1 MGRRWGH
8 PAGTPQGV
16 PKTTMFKIIRK
27 DKNTK
32 ARLAKLT
39 TAHGAVNT
47 PEFMPVATQAT
58 IKALSVRDL
67 KDCKLQIILSNAY
80 HLYLRP
86 GTELIK
92 EAGGLHKFMAW
103 DKPILTDSGG
113 FQVFSLSDLTKI
125 DDDGVKFKSHI
136 DGSFHRLTPESVIGI
151 QKDLGSDIMMPLDE
165 CVYYPCEKD
174 KAELAMRRTV
184 EWARRSKAAVG
195 ADPCVRPQQGRHRGL
210 PLLFGI
216 VQGSSYLDL
225 RKECAQRL
233 VNIGF
238 DGYSIGGVSVG
249 EPKDLIWGIAGFTA
263 GLLPENRPRYLMGVG
278 EIPDILHAV
287 SCGVDM
293 FDCVI
298 PTRNGR
304 NSVAFTR
311 NGPMVLRDSKY
322 IHDHTP
328 IDPGCKCFACRTH
341 TRSYLRH
348 LYKSD
353 EILGL
358 TLISLHNIYFYAKIM
373 SEIRESISKGRF
385 AQYKKNLEKTYKR

>member
-1 MGRRWGH
+1 MY
-8 PAGTPQGV
+8 
-16 PKTTMFKIIRK
+16 KIIHK

-32 ARLAKLT
+32 ARLGKLA
-39 TAHGAVNT
+39 TAHGVVRT

-86 GTELIK
+86 GTEIIK

-113 FQVFSLSDLTKI
+113 FQVFSLSDLVKI
-125 DDDGVKFKSHI
+125 DDEGVRFKSHL
-136 DGSFHRLTPESVIGI
+136 DGSPHKLTPEDVIRI

-165 CVYYPCEKD
+165 CAHYPCEKD
-174 KAELAMRRTV
+174 KAEFAMRRTV
-184 EWARRSKAAVG
+184 EWAKRSKRCLAPASLNK
-195 ADPCVRPQQGRHRGL
+195 Q
-210 PLLFGI
+210 LLFGI
-216 VQGSSYLDL
+216 VQGASYLDL
-225 RKECAQRL
+225 RKECAERL
-233 VNIGF
+233 VDIGF

-249 EPKDLIWGIAGFTA
+249 EPKDLIWQIAGFTA
-263 GLLPENRPRYLMGVG
+263 GLLPEDKPRYLMGVG

-287 SCGVDM
+287 SCGIDM

-322 IHDHTP
+322 TREHIP
-328 IDPGCKCFACRTH
+328 IDRECACFACKTH
-341 TRSYLRH
+341 TRAYLRH
-348 LYKSD
+348 LYKSQ

-358 TLISLHNIYFYAKIM
+358 ILISLHNIYFYAKIM
-373 SEIRESISKGRF
+373 SEIREAIKLDRF
-385 AQYKKNLEKTYKR
+385 REYKKKLEKSYKR

>member
-1 MGRRWGH
+1 
-8 PAGTPQGV
+8 
-16 PKTTMFKIIRK
+16 MFKIIRK

-39 TAHGAVNT
+39 TLHGAVDT

-67 KDCKLQIILSNAY
+67 KECSLQIILSNAY

-151 QKDLGSDIMMPLDE
+151 QRDLGSDIMMPLDE
-165 CVYYPCEKD
+165 CVHYPCEKD

-184 EWARRSKAAVG
+184 EWARRSKEA
-195 ADPCVRPQQGRHRGL
+195 RTNKKQ
-210 PLLFGI
+210 LLFGI
-216 VQGSSYLDL
+216 VQGSGYLDL
-225 RKECAQRL
+225 RKECARRL
-233 VNIGF
+233 VSIGF

-249 EPKDLIWGIAGFTA
+249 EPKDLIWQIAGFTA
-263 GLLPENRPRYLMGVG
+263 DLLPQDKPRYLMGVG

-311 NGPMVLRDSKY
+311 NGPMVLRDSRF

-328 IDPGCKCFACRTH
+328 IDPDCGCFACRTH

-348 LYKSD
+348 LYKSE

-373 SEIRESISKGRF
+373 SEIRDSIGKGRF
-385 AQYKKNLEKTYKR
+385 LQYKKQLEKTYKKRRAI

>member
-1 MGRRWGH
+1 MY
-8 PAGTPQGV
+8 
-16 PKTTMFKIIRK
+16 KIIHK
-27 DKNTK
+27 DKHTK
-32 ARLAKLT
+32 ARLGKLT
-39 TAHGAVNT
+39 TLHGVVNT

-165 CVYYPCEKD
+165 CVHYPCEKD

-184 EWARRSKAAVG
+184 EWALRSKRCLA
-195 ADPCVRPQQGRHRGL
+195 PVRQQFHDKVPGTFL
-210 PLLFGI
+210 NKQLLFGI

-233 VNIGF
+233 VSIGF

-249 EPKDLIWGIAGFTA
+249 EPKDLIWQIAGFTA
-263 GLLPENRPRYLMGVG
+263 DLLPLDKPRYLMGVG

-304 NSVAFTR
+304 NSMAFTR

-328 IDPGCKCFACRTH
+328 IDQDCGCFACRTH

-348 LYKSD
+348 LYKSE

-373 SEIRESISKGRF
+373 SEIRESISKGSF
-385 AQYKKNLEKTYKR
+385 LQYKKQLEKTYKQRRAI

>member
-1 MGRRWGH
+1 MYKLIH
-8 PAGTPQGV
+8 
-16 PKTTMFKIIRK
+16 K
-27 DKNTK
+27 DKHTK
-32 ARLAKLT
+32 ARLGKLT
-39 TAHGAVNT
+39 TAHGVVKT

-58 IKALSVRDL
+58 IKTLSVRDL

-86 GTELIK
+86 GVELIK

-113 FQVFSLSDLTKI
+113 FQVFSLSKLIKVHDE
-125 DDDGVKFKSHI
+125 GVRFQSHL
-136 DGSFHRLTPESVIGI
+136 DGSWHKLTPEDVVGI
-151 QKDLGSDIMMPLDE
+151 QGGLGSDIMMPLDE
-165 CVYYPCEKD
+165 CVKYPCEKD

-184 EWARRSKAAVG
+184 EWAKRSKTAS
-195 ADPCVRPQQGRHRGL
+195 RKKSQ
-210 PLLFGI
+210 LLFGI

-225 RKECAQRL
+225 RKECAMRL
-233 VNIGF
+233 VDIGF

-249 EPKDLIWGIAGFTA
+249 EPKDLIWEIAGFTA
-263 GLLPENRPRYLMGVG
+263 ELLPQNKPRYLMGVG

-311 NGPMVLRDSKY
+311 SGPMVLRDKQY
-322 IHDHTP
+322 INQHIP
-328 IDPGCKCFACRTH
+328 IDADCGCFTCRTH
-341 TRSYLRH
+341 TRAYLRH
-348 LYKSD
+348 LYKAE

-358 TLISLHNIYFYAKIM
+358 SLISLHNIYFYAKIM
-373 SEIRESISKGRF
+373 REIRQAIKEDKF
-385 AQYKKNLEKTYKR
+385 LQYKKKLDRTYKRR